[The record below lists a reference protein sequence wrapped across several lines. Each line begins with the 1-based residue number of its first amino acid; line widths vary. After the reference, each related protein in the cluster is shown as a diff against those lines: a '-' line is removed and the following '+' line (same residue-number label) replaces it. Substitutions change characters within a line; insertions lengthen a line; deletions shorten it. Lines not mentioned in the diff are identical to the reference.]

1 MSNRSSMSRGMLV
14 IAIAGSA
21 GVASAQQL
29 PGIGDGQNTSWD
41 AALSS
46 GMIQATDQLT
56 GAARAFYQQQV
67 DQSPMASDYAAVM
80 PLLDAGVRV
89 SDGQREFDSLVMS
102 WDVFPDQDIIA
113 VSQWQWNLAGPGRS
127 GVDLSG
133 LKLDFSVYAPQ
144 GVWDVSMEII
154 DMNGNARYWA
164 KVGPT
169 NGWNEYEICL
179 DDPMGQDPF
188 NAFFEDPGFDI
199 TQVASIRFDE
209 SGIWSMPFD
218 LSNPAGQN
226 TFAWNAWNHV
236 RITPTPGGLAV
247 LACVGV
253 CAVRRRRS

>member
-1 MSNRSSMSRGMLV
+1 MTRRMAS
-14 IAIAGSA
+14 IALLSCA
-21 GVASAQQL
+21 GVATAQQL

-46 GMIQATDQLT
+46 GMISATDQLT

-67 DQSPMASDYAAVM
+67 DQSDMASGFAAVM
-80 PLLDAGVRV
+80 PTLNGGVRV
-89 SDGQREFDSLVMS
+89 SDGQQEFDSLVMS

-113 VSQWQWNLAGPGRS
+113 VAQWQWNLTGPGRS

-133 LKLDFSVYAPQ
+133 LKLDFSVLAPQ
-144 GVWDVSMEII
+144 GVWDVSMELI

-164 KVGPT
+164 KFGPT

-188 NAFFEDPGFDI
+188 NSFFEDPGFDI

-218 LSNPAGQN
+218 LTNPAGQN

-236 RITPTPGGLAV
+236 RITPAPGGLV
-247 LACVGV
+247 LLACLGLGV
-253 CAVRRRRS
+253 ARRRRA

>member
-1 MSNRSSMSRGMLV
+1 MSKIV
-14 IAIAGSA
+14 TAIATVACA
-21 GVASAQQL
+21 GIASAQQL
-29 PGIGDGQNTSWD
+29 PGIGDGQETSWD

-46 GMIQATDQLT
+46 GMISPTDQMT
-56 GAARAFYQQQV
+56 NAAMNFYQGQV
-67 DQSPMASDYAAVM
+67 DGSSMASGYAAVM
-80 PLLDAGVRV
+80 PLLDAGVLV

-113 VSQWQWNLAGPGRS
+113 VAQWQWNIAGPGRS
-127 GVDLSG
+127 GVDLTD

-144 GVWDVSMEII
+144 GVWDVSMELI

-164 KVGPT
+164 KIGPT
-169 NGWNEYEICL
+169 GGWNEYEICL

-188 NAFFEDPGFDI
+188 NSFFEDPGFDI

-236 RITPTPGGLAV
+236 RITPTPGGVVLLAAAGLV
-247 LACVGV
+247 AG
-253 CAVRRRRS
+253 RRRRA